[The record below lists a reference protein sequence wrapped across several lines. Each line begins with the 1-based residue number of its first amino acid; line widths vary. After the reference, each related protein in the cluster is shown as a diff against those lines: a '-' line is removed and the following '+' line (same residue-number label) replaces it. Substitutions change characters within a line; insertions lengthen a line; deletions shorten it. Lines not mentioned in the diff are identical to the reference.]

1 MRLPLGLT
9 LALFVALAAAVV
21 AYRLAAEPGS
31 ALATHGGAD
40 VISVDLVTD
49 GNTSSVLGP
58 VESCIQI
65 TAGNSFTI
73 DVTVQGVPPHNTN
86 GTPTPADDT
95 GGIIAHSYTLNYP
108 SGVLTITSKT
118 VADSGINIL
127 ARNNVSPNDLLDA
140 GDSVPDSNGAFQRA
154 VLDTGN
160 AVPESGSGVL
170 ERLTISSSGGA
181 STGVYSLQLTA
192 NSSGH
197 VPASGGTYFPHSIR
211 SGAIAIGQPCDGPA
225 DDDDRDGVDDI
236 AEDGCGGDRFN
247 PSVRPERVDGTFAGI
262 SDDGDASVDE
272 ALPAGSAALDC
283 DGDGWPGNQENLLY
297 GNAPS
302 TARDQDPCGSNGWPA
317 DLALPNNIVNIG
329 DIGSFL
335 TPERP
340 VGDFGSGGS
349 FNMFNHDLDDDGDTV
364 IESNEDPAAPG
375 GATYNVARWN
385 LQLLPHDPATPID
398 IGDLNAL
405 VTGAVGSPARPP
417 MFGGQPVIFTNGGQ
431 CPFPP

>member
-1 MRLPLGLT
+1 M
-9 LALFVALAAAVV
+9 
-21 AYRLAAEPGS
+21 
-31 ALATHGGAD
+31 
-40 VISVDLVTD
+40 VTT
-49 GNTSSVLGP
+49 GNTSSALGP
-58 VESCIQI
+58 VDGCIQI
-65 TAGNSFTI
+65 SAGNSFTI

-86 GTPTPADDT
+86 GTPTPADDI
-95 GGIIAHSYTLNYP
+95 GGIIAHSYTLAYP

-160 AVPESGSGVL
+160 AVPESGSGAL

-181 STGVYSLQLTA
+181 PTGVYSLQLTA

-225 DDDDRDGVDDI
+225 ADDDGDGVDDI

-247 PSVRPERVDGTFAGI
+247 SLVRPERVDGTFAGI

-272 ALPAGSAALDC
+272 ALPAGSASLDC
-283 DGDGWPGNQENLLY
+283 DGDGWPGDQENLLY
-297 GNAPS
+297 GTAPS
-302 TARDQDPCGSNGWPA
+302 TAKDQDPCGNNGWPA
-317 DLALPNNIVNIG
+317 DLAGNDNILNIG
-329 DIGSFL
+329 DISSFII
-335 TPERP
+335 PARP
-340 VGDFGSGGS
+340 VDDGHGT
-349 FNMFNHDLDDDGDTV
+349 FNKFEHPLDDDGDTV
-364 IESNEDPAAPG
+364 IESNEDPPG
-375 GATYNVARWN
+375 EPGVQSYDLRRWN
-385 LQLLPHDPATPID
+385 LQLPPHDPATPIN

-405 VTGAVGSPARPP
+405 NPATLSSTAKPP
-417 MFGGQPVIFTNGGQ
+417 MFGAQPAFFANAGK